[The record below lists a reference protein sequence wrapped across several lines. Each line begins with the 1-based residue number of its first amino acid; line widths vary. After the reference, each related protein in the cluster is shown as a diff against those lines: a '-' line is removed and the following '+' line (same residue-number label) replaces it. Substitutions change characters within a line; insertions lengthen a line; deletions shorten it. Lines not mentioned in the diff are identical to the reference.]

1 MKIFSAAQVR
11 EADAYTIEHL
21 PISSLQLME
30 KAALQC
36 MQWLIGRYGQGYSFH
51 IFCGAGNNG
60 GDGLAITRL
69 LLQLG
74 FEAKAWLLQYT
85 DHFSAD
91 NRANQAALR
100 SRETAALAI
109 LQPGDPFP
117 PLPGNAILVDA
128 IFGTGMGRPLE
139 GLPAEVVQQLNA
151 LRDRHT
157 IVSIDLPSG
166 MLTDE
171 SSKDRLCIMAHYTL
185 SFEVYKLAFL
195 LPENAASTGEVH
207 LLPIGLHK
215 DYLTQTPTRYELVDA
230 GMIRSIYRPRL
241 PFSHKGTYG
250 HVLLIAGSYG
260 KMGAAVLSAQACLHA
275 GVGLLTV
282 YVPECGYNIL
292 QVAAPAAMCLV
303 DDGAQQSVQF
313 HEAVTGHGAGTY
325 KTIAIGPGLGTGGD
339 TARAFEKLLQRYRSP
354 MVIDAD
360 ALNILAAEKQLLD
373 QVPPHSLLTPHPK
386 EFERLFGPS
395 ANDVERLEKLAREAG
410 ERQLYILLKGRYTAI
425 AGPEGTVYFNATG
438 NAGMATGGSGDV
450 LTGILAGILA
460 QGYTPKEAMIL
471 GAWLHG
477 LAGDLGAAAHSQE
490 ALLANDIVAHMGQ
503 AWLEIANIP
512 SPSHPAK
519 NL

>member
-21 PISSLQLME
+21 PITSLQLME
-30 KAALQC
+30 KAAIQC
-36 MQWLIGRYGQGYSFH
+36 TQWLETRYSQGYSFH

-69 LLQLG
+69 LRQLG
-74 FEAKAWLLQYT
+74 YEATAYLLQYT
-85 DHFSAD
+85 DQFSTD
-91 NRANQAALR
+91 NRANQAALH
-100 SRETAALAI
+100 SQETAAI
-109 LQPGDPFP
+109 ITLQPGDKFP
-117 PLPGNAILVDA
+117 ALPEHAILVDA
-128 IFGTGMGRPLE
+128 IFGTGMSRPLL
-139 GLPAEVVQQLNA
+139 GFLAETVQQLNA
-151 LRDRHT
+151 LKDRYT

-166 MLTDE
+166 MLADE
-171 SSKDRLCIMAHYTL
+171 STKDLLSVQAHHTL

-195 LPENAASTGEVH
+195 LPENASRTGEVH
-207 LLPIGLHK
+207 ILPIGLHK
-215 DYLTQTPTRYELVDA
+215 DYITQTPTRYELADTA
-230 GMIRSIYRPRL
+230 LIQSIYKPRQ

-260 KMGAAVLSAQACLHA
+260 KLGAAVLSAQACLHA

-282 YVPECGYNIL
+282 YVPEAGYNIIQL
-292 QVAAPAAMCLV
+292 AAPAAMCLV
-303 DDGAQQSVQF
+303 DDNPQQSVQF
-313 HEAVTGHGAGTY
+313 HEAVTADGAGKY
-325 KTIAIGPGLGTGGD
+325 KTIAIGPGLGTSGD
-339 TARAFEKLLQRYRSP
+339 TARAFKKLLQRYRSP

-373 QVPPHSLLTPHPK
+373 LVPPHSLLTPHPK

-395 ANDVERLEKLAREAG
+395 ANDVERLEKLAAAAR

-425 AGPEGTVYFNATG
+425 AGPDGAVYFNATG

-460 QGYTPKEAMIL
+460 QGYAPKDAMVL

-477 LAGDLGAAAHSQE
+477 LAGDLGAAASSQE
-490 ALLANDIVAHMGQ
+490 ALLASDMVQYIGKAYQ
-503 AWLEIANIP
+503 EIAGYATLQHP
-512 SPSHPAK
+512 SK